1 MQWPRASRSRPLMRV
16 GAALAAEGGAEVPSA
31 ALAAAPDVE
40 ANHSRTAIAV
50 PVALVLRPVREAT
63 QVHALLV
70 ANDRLAAEAID
81 VGGGMGV
88 PADRVVG

>member
-1 MQWPRASRSRPLMRV
+1 VAPGITLTAADAC

-31 ALAAAPDVE
+31 ALAAAPDLE
-40 ANHSRTAIAV
+40 ANHARTAIAV
-50 PVALVLRPVREAT
+50 ALVLCPVHEAT

-88 PADRVVG
+88 PADRVIG